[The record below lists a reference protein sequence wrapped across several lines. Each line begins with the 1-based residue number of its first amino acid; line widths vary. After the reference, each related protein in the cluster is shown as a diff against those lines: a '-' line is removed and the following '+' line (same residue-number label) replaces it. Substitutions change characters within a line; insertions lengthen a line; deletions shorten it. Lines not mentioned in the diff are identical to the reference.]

1 MSESGYDFG
10 QLLLLTGTVVVL
22 AMVIKTA
29 FDRTTF
35 PSLVGFLILGFGLKL
50 VDTQFDLMGETGHHI
65 FHFLAKIGLFAL
77 LFRIGMES
85 NLKRL
90 AHQLRGASVVWAGD
104 VSISGL
110 AGFSAAYFLLGM
122 ELIPSLIVGAALTAT
137 SVGISVNVWK
147 QRGALDTENG
157 SLLLD
162 TAELDDISAVIIM
175 ALMLTLAP
183 TLRSGASESVLPAI
197 GNIAGLFA
205 LKLIVFAAS
214 CTIFAY
220 FVERRVQSFFV
231 AKEPPEDFILIVVGI
246 GLVIASFAAMLGFS
260 IAIGAFFAGLVFSND
275 PKVLKRETSFMPLHE
290 MFTPFFFI
298 GIGLNTDPSVLG
310 SSLKISGFILAA
322 AILGKLVGDGL
333 PVSLMRDGR
342 SAVLIGVSMV
352 PRAEIA
358 MVIAQ
363 TAVTMGA
370 WALPADAYGAIVLVC
385 AATCLVTP
393 VVVNQ
398 LLSKWPQGTAQ
409 SKDAGP

>member
-29 FDRTTF
+29 FDRTAF

-90 AHQLRGASVVWAGD
+90 AHQLRGASVVWALNL
-104 VSISGL
+104 SISGL
-110 AGFSAAYFLLGM
+110 FGFVTAYSFLRFP
-122 ELIPSLIVGAALTAT
+122 LIPSLMVGAALTAT
-137 SVGISVNVWK
+137 SVGISVDVWK
-147 QRGALDTENG
+147 KRGALDSDDG

-175 ALMLTLAP
+175 ALMLSIAP
-183 TLRSGASESVLPAI
+183 TLKSGESVSILPTL
-197 GNIAGLFA
+197 GYVGGLFVI
-205 LKLIVFAAS
+205 KLIAFAVG
-214 CTIFAY
+214 CTAFAY
-220 FVERRVQSFFV
+220 LVERRVQAFFV
-231 AKEPPEDFILIVVGI
+231 EKEPPEDFILIVAGI

-290 MFTPFFFI
+290 MFAPFFFI
-298 GIGLNTDPSVLG
+298 GIGLSIDPAAFSSSAEIALPILVAAVLG
-310 SSLKISGFILAA
+310 KV
-322 AILGKLVGDGL
+322 VGTGI
-333 PVSLMRDGR
+333 PVCLMKGRR

-398 LLSKWPQGTAQ
+398 LLSKWPQGNEQ
-409 SKDAGP
+409 SKGAGS